1 MCIGDTGSR
10 KIGESHLI
18 IRIADVS
25 LLGLKSELD
34 DLLRKYM

>member
-1 MCIGDTGSR
+1 MCIEDTGSR
-10 KIGESHLI
+10 QIGGSHLI
-18 IRIADVS
+18 VRIADVS